1 MDPGSWLAISLML
14 LQDQAAGVRDTVVMI
29 PAERGFMETLA
40 VTGQFVVSL
49 VVLVLLG
56 AVVFVLLALRKSVQ
70 DLTRLLNASSG
81 DISAAA
87 HSVRNVA
94 EDVRGITQSVKTDVG
109 AVSDTIRHVN
119 KGVRRVVRRAESRLQ
134 RLDALVGVAQEEAEE
149 FVMSSASALRGVRL
163 GATAL
168 KRSFLSARRRGVKR
182 KKRRP
187 FRERVR
193 ERERDE
199 DDRMSERGSE
209 RPRIRTRVVDPT

>member
-1 MDPGSWLAISLML
+1 MSLM
-14 LQDQAAGVRDTVVMI
+14 LQDQAIRDTVVMI
-29 PAERGFMETLA
+29 QGDRGVMETIA
-40 VTGQFVVSL
+40 VGGQFVVSL

-109 AVSDTIRHVN
+109 AVSDTLRHVN
-119 KGVRRVVRRAESRLQ
+119 SGVRRAVRRAEARLQ

-149 FVMSSASALRGVRL
+149 LVLSSASALRGVRL
-163 GATAL
+163 GAAAL
-168 KRSFLSARRRGVKR
+168 KRSFLYTRRRGLKR

-187 FRERVR
+187 VR
-193 ERERDE
+193 
-199 DDRMSERGSE
+199 DDVRPAGRPGE

>member
-1 MDPGSWLAISLML
+1 ML
-14 LQDQAAGVRDTVVMI
+14 QGQGIRDTVVMI
-29 PAERGFMETLA
+29 PAATERSFMETLA
-40 VTGQFVVSL
+40 VGGQFVVSL

-56 AVVFVLLALRKSVQ
+56 AVVFVLLALRKSVNE
-70 DLTRLLNASSG
+70 LTNLLHSSYG

-109 AVSDTIRHVN
+109 AVSDTVRYVN
-119 KGVRRVVRRAESRLQ
+119 TGVRRAIRRAEARLR

-163 GATAL
+163 GAAAL
-168 KRSFLSARRRGVKR
+168 KRSFLYTRRRGIKR

-187 FRERVR
+187 I
-193 ERERDE
+193 RDE
-199 DDRMSERGSE
+199 DVRSDGGRE

>member
-1 MDPGSWLAISLML
+1 MSSVSWLAISLV
-14 LQDQAAGVRDTVVMI
+14 LQDQGARDTVVMI
-29 PAERGFMETLA
+29 PAARGFMETLA

-49 VVLVLLG
+49 VVLGLLG

-87 HSVRNVA
+87 HSVRHVA

-119 KGVRRVVRRAESRLQ
+119 KGVRRAVRRAEARLD

-163 GATAL
+163 GASAL
-168 KRSFLSARRRGVKR
+168 KRSFLSARRRGIKR

-187 FRERVR
+187 VRDRE
-193 ERERDE
+193 ERLSDRDM
-199 DDRMSERGSE
+199 D
-209 RPRIRTRVVDPT
+209 RPRIRKKVVEPS

>member
-1 MDPGSWLAISLML
+1 MSVAASLGIPLM
-14 LQDQAAGVRDTVVMI
+14 LQDQGIRDTVVMI
-29 PAERGFMETLA
+29 QAAADRSLMETLA

-94 EDVRGITQSVKTDVG
+94 EDVRSITQSVKTDVG

-119 KGVRRVVRRAESRLQ
+119 TGVRRAVKRAEVRLD

-149 FVMSSASALRGVRL
+149 FVLSSASALRGVRF
-163 GATAL
+163 GAAAL
-168 KRSFLSARRRGVKR
+168 KRSFLFARRRGMKR
-182 KKRRP
+182 KKRR
-187 FRERVR
+187 R
-193 ERERDE
+193 EREE
-199 DDRMSERGSE
+199 DVVRTDRRTEG
-209 RPRIRTRVVDPT
+209 PRIRTRAVDPT

>member
-1 MDPGSWLAISLML
+1 MGSVSWLAILPL
-14 LQDQAAGVRDTVVMI
+14 LQDQAVGIRDTVVMI
-29 PAERGFMETLA
+29 PAARSVMENLA
-40 VTGQFVVSL
+40 ATGQFVVSL
-49 VVLVLLG
+49 VVLGLLA

-87 HSVRNVA
+87 HSVRHVA

-109 AVSDTIRHVN
+109 AVSDTIRHLN
-119 KGVRRVVRRAESRLQ
+119 KGVRRAVRRAEDRLD

-163 GATAL
+163 GASAL
-168 KRSFLSARRRGVKR
+168 KRSFLSARRRGIRR

-187 FRERVR
+187 VRDREH
-193 ERERDE
+193 
-199 DDRMSERGSE
+199 RMSHRDME
-209 RPRIRTRVVDPT
+209 RPRIRKKVVDPT

>member
-1 MDPGSWLAISLML
+1 MDLGTWLAISLL
-14 LQDQAAGVRDTVVMI
+14 LQDQGVGVRDTVVMI
-29 PAERGFMETLA
+29 AAERGFMETLA

-70 DLTRLLNASSG
+70 DLTKLLNASSG

-87 HSVRNVA
+87 HSVRHVA

-119 KGVRRVVRRAESRLQ
+119 KGVRRAVRRAEARLQ
-134 RLDALVGVAQEEAEE
+134 RLDALVSVAQEEAEE
-149 FVMSSASALRGVRL
+149 FVMSSASTLRGVRL
-163 GATAL
+163 GASAL
-168 KRSFLSARRRGVKR
+168 KRSFLSARRRGIKR

-187 FRERVR
+187 FRERRR

-199 DDRMSERGSE
+199 DDGMSERGTE
-209 RPRIRTRVVDPT
+209 RPRIRTRVVDPS

>member
-1 MDPGSWLAISLML
+1 MSVATSLGISLML
-14 LQDQAAGVRDTVVMI
+14 QGQGVRDTVVMI
-29 PAERGFMETLA
+29 QAATDRSLMETLA

-70 DLTRLLNASSG
+70 DLTKILNASSG

-119 KGVRRVVRRAESRLQ
+119 TGVRRAVKRAEARLH

-149 FVMSSASALRGVRL
+149 FVMSSASALRGVRF
-163 GATAL
+163 GAAAL
-168 KRSFLSARRRGVKR
+168 KRSFLYARRRGIKR
-182 KKRRP
+182 KKRR
-187 FRERVR
+187 
-193 ERERDE
+193 RERDE
-199 DDRMSERGSE
+199 DVVRTDRGAE

>member
-1 MDPGSWLAISLML
+1 MGSGSWFAIALMI
-14 LQDQAAGVRDTVVMI
+14 QDQGVRDTVVMI
-29 PAERGFMETLA
+29 PADRGFMETLA

-70 DLTRLLNASSG
+70 DLTKLLNASSG

-87 HSVRNVA
+87 HSVRHVA
-94 EDVRGITQSVKTDVG
+94 EDVRGITQTVKTDVG
-109 AVSDTIRHVN
+109 AMSDTIRRVN
-119 KGVRRVVRRAESRLQ
+119 SGMRKAVRRAELRLR
-134 RLDALVGVAQEEAEE
+134 RLDALVGVAQEEAED

-163 GATAL
+163 GASAL

-182 KKRRP
+182 KKRRRT
-187 FRERVR
+187 REA
-193 ERERDE
+193 EQP
-199 DDRMSERGSE
+199 MPERGSE

>member
-1 MDPGSWLAISLML
+1 MGSVSWLAILL
-14 LQDQAAGVRDTVVMI
+14 ILQDQGIRDTVVMI
-29 PAERGFMETLA
+29 PAQQGFMETLA

-109 AVSDTIRHVN
+109 AVSDTIRNVN
-119 KGVRRVVRRAESRLQ
+119 KGVRRAVRRAEARLE

-163 GATAL
+163 GASAL
-168 KRSFLSARRRGVKR
+168 KRSFLSARRRGIKR

-187 FRERVR
+187 VR
-193 ERERDE
+193 DRDE
-199 DDRMSERGSE
+199 RMSERDMD
-209 RPRIRTRVVDPT
+209 RPRIRKRVVDPT

>member
-1 MDPGSWLAISLML
+1 MSVATSLGISLML
-14 LQDQAAGVRDTVVMI
+14 QDQGVRDTVVMI
-29 PAERGFMETLA
+29 QAATERSLMETLA

-70 DLTRLLNASSG
+70 DLTKLLNASSG

-94 EDVRGITQSVKTDVG
+94 EDVRNITQTVKTDLG

-119 KGVRRVVRRAESRLQ
+119 TGVRRAVKRAEARLN
-134 RLDALVGVAQEEAEE
+134 RLDALAGVAQEEAEE
-149 FVMSSASALRGVRL
+149 FVMSSASALRGVRF
-163 GATAL
+163 GAAAL
-168 KRSFLSARRRGVKR
+168 KRSFLYARRRGLKR
-182 KKRRP
+182 KKRR
-187 FRERVR
+187 RERAEETVR
-193 ERERDE
+193 TD
-199 DDRMSERGSE
+199 RGSE

>member
-1 MDPGSWLAISLML
+1 MGPGSWLAISLML
-14 LQDQAAGVRDTVVMI
+14 QVQGVRDTVVMI
-29 PAERGFMETLA
+29 PADRGFMATLA

-56 AVVFVLLALRKSVQ
+56 AVVFVLLALRKSVHE
-70 DLTRLLNASSG
+70 LTKLLNSSYG

-119 KGVRRVVRRAESRLQ
+119 KGVRRVVRRAEARLQ
-134 RLDALVGVAQEEAEE
+134 RLDALVDVAQEEAED
-149 FVMSSASALRGVRL
+149 FVISSASALRGVRL
-163 GATAL
+163 GASAL
-168 KRSFLSARRRGVKR
+168 KRSFLSARGRGIKR

-187 FRERVR
+187 FRERR
-193 ERERDE
+193 RERDDE
-199 DDRMSERGSE
+199 PSRSERDRE

>member
-1 MDPGSWLAISLML
+1 MTLATSLGLSLML
-14 LQDQAAGVRDTVVMI
+14 QVQGIRDTVVMV
-29 PAERGFMETLA
+29 PAVAERGMMETLA
-40 VTGQFVVSL
+40 GVGQFAVSL
-49 VVLVLLG
+49 VVLALLG

-70 DLTRLLNASSG
+70 ELTKLLHSSYG
-81 DISAAA
+81 DISSAA

-119 KGVRRVVRRAESRLQ
+119 SGVRRAVRRAEARLQ
-134 RLDALVGVAQEEAEE
+134 RLDALVGVAQEEAED

-163 GATAL
+163 GAAAL
-168 KRSFLSARRRGVKR
+168 KRSFLYARRRGLKR

-187 FRERVR
+187 V
-193 ERERDE
+193 RDE
-199 DDRMSERGSE
+199 ERRSDRAAE

>member
-1 MDPGSWLAISLML
+1 MSAATSLGIL
-14 LQDQAAGVRDTVVMI
+14 LSLQDGIRDTVVMI
-29 PAERGFMETLA
+29 PAERGVMETLA

-49 VVLVLLG
+49 IVLVLLG
-56 AVVFVLLALRKSVQ
+56 ALVFMLFAMRKTVQELTKLLH
-70 DLTRLLNASSG
+70 SSYG

-94 EDVRGITQSVKTDVG
+94 EDVRGITQNVKTDFG

-119 KGVRRVVRRAESRLQ
+119 TGVRRAVRRAEARMK

-163 GATAL
+163 GAAAL
-168 KRSFLSARRRGVKR
+168 KRSFLYTRRRGLKR

-187 FRERVR
+187 FREEPPRR
-193 ERERDE
+193 ER
-199 DDRMSERGSE
+199 SGE
-209 RPRIRTRVVDPT
+209 RPRIRTKVVDPT